1 MLRRLFARLRPEEG
15 LVVIA
20 FIASAVLTIYAN
32 VDLHSQHISSRR
44 MRGGLVRLA
53 AVPLIAAALPL
64 LQRALQRPATSPLL
78 RETAEFL
85 RMMLPFLLCIAL
97 YANLHDTVRYVN
109 SHDIHPYLA
118 AAEQWLFGGQP
129 VLWAERFITPARTE
143 FFNFFYVNFHLIA
156 PSVILALWFGGK
168 RTEAR
173 QVLLGV
179 IVCFYSGYVL
189 YVIFP
194 AAPPRLYYDSLGAFH
209 VSLTGG
215 PITRLQSALID
226 MMPNHAARAAF
237 PSLHSAVGVLSVY
250 YAWKYCRWL
259 FLPLLAFVT
268 VMLTSTVYLRHHWV
282 VDLLAGLL
290 LVPWSVWLAPRL
302 ERLWNTRVRQ
312 LD

>member
-1 MLRRLFARLRPEEG
+1 MLRRLLARLRPEEG
-15 LVVIA
+15 LLVIA
-20 FIASAVLTIYAN
+20 FIVSAVLTIYAN
-32 VDLHSQHISSRR
+32 VDLYNHSISSRR

-64 LQRALQRPATSPLL
+64 LQRAVQRQQGSRVL

-85 RMMLPFLLCIAL
+85 RVMLPFLLCVAI

-129 VLWAERFITPARTE
+129 VLWAERYVTPARTE
-143 FFNFFYVNFHLIA
+143 FFNFFYVNFHLVA
-156 PSVILALWFGGK
+156 PSVILALWLTGK
-168 RTEAR
+168 RAEAR

-179 IVCFYSGYVL
+179 ILCFYSGYVL

-194 AAPPRLYYDSLGAFH
+194 AAPPRLYYESLGAFH

-226 MMPNHAARAAF
+226 MMPNHAARAAY

-250 YAWKYCRWL
+250 YAWNYCRWL
-259 FLPLLAFVT
+259 FPPLLVFVIL
-268 VMLTSTVYLRHHWV
+268 MLTSTVYLRHHWV
-282 VDLLAGLL
+282 VDLLAGLV
-290 LVPWSVWLAPRL
+290 LVPWSVWLAPRV
-302 ERLWNTRVRQ
+302 EEFWDTRVRR
-312 LD
+312 LP